1 MRVLDRFCG
10 RLLDAA
16 ATIPLLLGRW
26 HLDPGD
32 NAAHLNGS
40 AVVAG
45 DHLVPSASG
54 QWRLTPGDGQPEIR
68 GGFLGDCLP
77 DPQDIDAFLSFGD
90 LLAGHWLDWCG
101 LSPVAPSLGD
111 AIKPHPLEMAIERE
125 LSHLAVV
132 CLRPQT
138 HIRLEPER
146 VAVARARRFDRN
158 VYVRLAAH
166 TEDWA
171 QRKLT
176 GVQPSHV
183 LAQVREEQ
191 WDLYEN
197 RVAVRLVDELAVWL
211 RRRLNEVRRI
221 LDGVFARLDGQ
232 GAVGGDNWRR
242 GDRLYRIW
250 GEATEAT
257 AQRVLAEQ
265 TCKRLEGLLYRV
277 LGLMDSPLYRAI
289 PNRAQVPRGLR
300 MTNLFGNHDH
310 YRGVARLWEQWSRQG
325 AQPSLAPD
333 QLYQRYQRLVRG
345 FDAWCLLL
353 VVRGLQQLR
362 CEPLDADLERPL
374 VPGCEIGL
382 QGGYRLTWHWDGIRL
397 WDGVHPRVRFLPLV
411 HALERRKPPNLADQ
425 IVDLTGAVADQ
436 KAWTVILHPAVPE
449 PAAGDTLAGV
459 MDPPYPEVRGALD
472 CLRVSPL
479 ALDSVERVSRLLRWA
494 MLAPRML
501 AYPPLLGD
509 VPPEFAARFSEAAA
523 DGYALLVPMADHER
537 RDMGLDTALRWARA
551 EHERL
556 RGERDLVEQRLRDL
570 RGGHRGM
577 ADLNLKKRQLLE
589 PLRQAEADAKR
600 MRDFQVALDLAQKAL
615 VDLSVCPVCG
625 TPGEMGPLGSGCFIA
640 DCQDPG
646 CKSRWGLFAG
656 VSGGPSSGR
665 LLPVLEVGR
674 HQGSPLPEDYQPSCV
689 DDILGCDVL
698 AVPSP
703 GKQGAWRA
711 PRTSPR

>member
-1 MRVLDRFCG
+1 MSGLPPTRRTG
-10 RLLDAA
+10 R
-16 ATIPLLLGRW
+16 
-26 HLDPGD
+26 
-32 NAAHLNGS
+32 NAS
-40 AVVAG
+40 
-45 DHLVPSASG
+45 S
-54 QWRLTPGDGQPEIR
+54 
-68 GGFLGDCLP
+68 
-77 DPQDIDAFLSFGD
+77 
-90 LLAGHWLDWCG
+90 
-101 LSPVAPSLGD
+101 
-111 AIKPHPLEMAIERE
+111 
-125 LSHLAVV
+125 
-132 CLRPQT
+132 
-138 HIRLEPER
+138 
-146 VAVARARRFDRN
+146 
-158 VYVRLAAH
+158 
-166 TEDWA
+166 
-171 QRKLT
+171 T

-211 RRRLNEVRRI
+211 RRRLSEVRRI

-242 GDRLYRIW
+242 RDRLYRIW
-250 GEATEAT
+250 GGATEAT

-362 CEPLDADLERPL
+362 CEPLDAALERPL
-374 VPGCEIGL
+374 VPGCAIGL
-382 QGGYRLTWHWDGIRL
+382 QGGYRLTWQWDGIRL
-397 WDGVHPRVRFLPLV
+397 WDGDHGQDPIPALGPCVGASQTAEPGRPDRRSHRGRGGRGGMDGHPAPGGARAGGRGYPGRG
-411 HALERRKPPNLADQ
+411 HGSDPIPRYAAR
-425 IVDLTGAVADQ
+425 LTACASPRSP
-436 KAWTVILHPAVPE
+436 WTVSSGSPGCC
-449 PAAGDTLAGV
+449 AG
-459 MDPPYPEVRGALD
+459 P
-472 CLRVSPL
+472 
-479 ALDSVERVSRLLRWA
+479 

-509 VPPEFAARFSEAAA
+509 VPSEFAARFSKAAA
-523 DGYALLVPMADHER
+523 GGYALLVPLADHER
-537 RDMGLDTALRWARA
+537 RAMGLDTALDWARA

-556 RGERDLVEQRLRDL
+556 RRERDLVERSLR
-570 RGGHRGM
+570 
-577 ADLNLKKRQLLE
+577 RQLLE

-600 MRDFQVALDLAQKAL
+600 MQDFQVALDLARKAL
-615 VDLSVCPVCG
+615 VVLSVCPVGG
-625 TPGEMGPLGSGCFIA
+625 TPGELGSLGSGCFIA
-640 DCQDPG
+640 ACQDPG
-646 CKSRWGLFAG
+646 CKSRWGLLAG

-665 LLPVLEVGR
+665 LLPLLKVGR
-674 HQGSPLPEDYQPSCV
+674 HEGSPLPEDYQPSCV

-711 PRTSPR
+711 PRTSPY